1 MLKSLFEHKIA
12 DDVLKPVDGPV
23 ITVKDLY
30 KSFGENH
37 VLKGFNTELNRGQ
50 TLVVLGR
57 SGSGKSVLIK
67 CIIGLMKPD
76 SGTINVLG
84 HNILELSV
92 PEMDKLRM
100 RVGFLFQSN
109 ALYDSMTIREN
120 LEFPMR
126 RHLQHLETDEVN
138 QQVVEALEDVGL
150 AHTID
155 MMPSELSGGMQK
167 RVALARTLILK
178 PEIILYD
185 EPTTGLDP
193 ITGAEISNL
202 IVEIQEK
209 YKTSSIVIS
218 HDMKCVEI
226 TADRINLLL
235 RGTCYADGTYDE
247 LAASNDANIK
257 LYFH

>member
-1 MLKSLFEHKIA
+1 MRRNRDISIESKVNENE
-12 DDVLKPVDGPV
+12 PV
-23 ITVKDLY
+23 IIVQDL
-30 KSFGENH
+30 KKTFGVNA
-37 VLKGFNTELNRGQ
+37 VLKGFNLKLNRGE

-67 CIIGLMKPD
+67 CIIGLMRPD

-84 HNILELSV
+84 HDILSMGV
-92 PEMDKLRM
+92 QEMDKLRM

-126 RHLQHLETDEVN
+126 RHLSNLPTEEVN
-138 QQVVEALEDVGL
+138 ARVLESLTDVGL

-193 ITGAEISNL
+193 ITGMEISDL

-209 YKTSSIVIS
+209 YHTSSIVIS
-218 HDMKCVEI
+218 HDMKCVER
-226 TADRINLLL
+226 TADRIAVLLQ
-235 RGTCYADGTYDE
+235 GVCYAEGTYDS
-247 LAASNDANIK
+247 LNASDDPNLK
-257 LYFH
+257 QYFD

>member
-1 MLKSLFEHKIA
+1 MRYRDRHNPQLAEPGINE
-12 DDVLKPVDGPV
+12 PV
-23 ITVKDLY
+23 ISVRDVRKT
-30 KSFGENH
+30 FHQNE
-37 VLKGFNTELNRGQ
+37 VLKGFNFDLRKGE
-50 TLVVLGR
+50 TLVILGR

-76 SGTINVLG
+76 SGTIDVLG
-84 HNILELSV
+84 NDITQLSV
-92 PEMDKLRM
+92 QEMDKLRM

-126 RHLQHLETDEVN
+126 RHLSNLAADEVN
-138 QQVVEALEDVGL
+138 RRVMESLEDVGL
-150 AHTID
+150 AHTVD

-193 ITGAEISNL
+193 ITGTEISDL

-209 YKTSSIVIS
+209 YQTSSIVIS

-226 TADRINLLL
+226 TADRIAVLLH
-235 RGTCYADGTYDE
+235 GVCYAEGTFE
-247 LAASNDANIK
+247 SLLASDDADIK
-257 LYFH
+257 QFFH